1 MVPLGVGVAVATAAL
16 AVGALGDAAAEER
29 AAQFIVSLTGNTT
42 ARVDVSC
49 DLKQASS
56 GKQTETFAGRLPIR
70 RTFEGQSLSCRI
82 EQTAA
87 GGRVDVSLSSTSG
100 NVSRLSVAGAGSRI
114 QVAVR

>member
-1 MVPLGVGVAVATAAL
+1 MVLRGGGVALAMAAL
-16 AVGALGDAAAEER
+16 LVGDLGGAVAEER
-29 AAQFIVSLTGNTT
+29 AAQFTLSLTGNAA

-56 GKQTETFAGRLPIR
+56 GNQTETFGGRVPIR

-82 EQTAA
+82 EQTAF

-100 NVSRLSVAGAGSRI
+100 NVSRLSVAGAASRI
-114 QVAVR
+114 QIAVR

>member
-1 MVPLGVGVAVATAAL
+1 MVRLGKGVTLAIAAL
-16 AVGALGDAAAEER
+16 VVGDLGGSVAGER
-29 AAQFIVSLTGNTT
+29 AARFTLSLTGNAA

-56 GKQTETFAGRLPIR
+56 GNQTETFGGRLPIR
-70 RTFEGQSLSCRI
+70 RTFEGQSLRCRI
-82 EQTAA
+82 EQTAV
-87 GGRVDVSLSSTSG
+87 GGRVGVSLSSTSG

>member
-1 MVPLGVGVAVATAAL
+1 MVPLGVGVAVAMAAL
-16 AVGALGDAAAEER
+16 VVGALGDAAVEER
-29 AAQFIVSLTGNTT
+29 AAQFTLSLTGNAA

-56 GKQTETFAGRLPIR
+56 GNQSEKFGGRVPIR

-87 GGRVDVSLSSTSG
+87 GGRLQVSLSSTSG
-100 NVSRLSVAGAGSRI
+100 NVSRLSIAGAGSRI